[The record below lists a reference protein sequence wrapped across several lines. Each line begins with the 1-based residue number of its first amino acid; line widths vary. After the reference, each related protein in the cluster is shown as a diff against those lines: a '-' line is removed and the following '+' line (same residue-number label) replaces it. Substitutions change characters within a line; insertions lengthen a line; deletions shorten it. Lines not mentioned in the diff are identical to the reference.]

1 MPHPTIE
8 ILGVYRVA
16 FSEPLFAQAMEWKYA
31 DTEFTPEERK
41 ETEKAVREEL
51 SSVVLIECAVRDADD
66 KFDVEDF
73 RQSDSD
79 QVAYDEAFLTQDG
92 EFMMP
97 SRYSRPDAAH
107 FRLAF
112 FLHFFDPELP
122 LLSSYGSLS
131 VPTVSDMPDRLKWL
145 MPYDPVT

>member
-8 ILGVYRVA
+8 ILGVYRVP

-31 DTEFTPEERK
+31 DTAFTPEERK
-41 ETEKAVREEL
+41 QTEKAVRELL
-51 SSVVLIECAVRDADD
+51 SSVVLIECEVRDADD

-73 RQSDSD
+73 RQPDSD

-131 VPTVSDMPDRLKWL
+131 VPTVSDMPDRLKRL

>member
-1 MPHPTIE
+1 
-8 ILGVYRVA
+8 
-16 FSEPLFAQAMEWKYA
+16 
-31 DTEFTPEERK
+31 
-41 ETEKAVREEL
+41 
-51 SSVVLIECAVRDADD
+51 
-66 KFDVEDF
+66 
-73 RQSDSD
+73 
-79 QVAYDEAFLTQDG
+79 
-92 EFMMP
+92 MMP